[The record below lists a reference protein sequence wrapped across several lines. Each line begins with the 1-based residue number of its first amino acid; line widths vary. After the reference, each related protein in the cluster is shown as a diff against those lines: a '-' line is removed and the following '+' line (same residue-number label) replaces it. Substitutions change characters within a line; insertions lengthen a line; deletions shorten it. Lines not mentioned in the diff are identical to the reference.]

1 MSTVQ
6 QPVVPSAGAPASAT
20 PSPVADAAHGV
31 GTDQGPAST
40 IGTLL
45 RLVAQED
52 VQAFDELYAL
62 TSGRV
67 YGLVRRTLADTE
79 LSAEITQDV
88 YLAVW
93 QTGAARFDPR
103 LGSGLSWIMTLAHR
117 RAVDRVR
124 SEDSLR
130 SRHLRWSSKN
140 QDVDYDQV
148 ADTVIQRSESAAVRA
163 CLPVLSPKQREAID
177 LAYYA
182 GLTYAEVAERLGIP
196 IPTAKTRI
204 RDGILRLRK
213 TLEVEH

>member
-6 QPVVPSAGAPASAT
+6 QSVIPSAQAPASADA
-20 PSPVADAAHGV
+20 SPMGGDAPAGAVLEQPV
-31 GTDQGPAST
+31 GTVGV
-40 IGTLL
+40 LL
-45 RLVAQED
+45 QRVAQQDAE
-52 VQAFDELYAL
+52 AFGELYTL

-67 YGLVRRTLADTE
+67 YGLVRRTLSDAE

-93 QTGAARFDPR
+93 QTHAARFDPR

-124 SEDSLR
+124 SEESLR
-130 SRHLRWSSKN
+130 ARHLRWSTKN
-140 QDVDYDQV
+140 RDVDYDQV
-148 ADTVIQRSESAAVRA
+148 SDAVIQHSESAAVRA
-163 CLPVLSPKQREAID
+163 CLSALSAKQREAID

-182 GLTYAEVAERLGIP
+182 GLTYVEVAERLGIP

-213 TLEVEH
+213 ALEQED

>member
-6 QPVVPSAGAPASAT
+6 QPAVSSAQPPASAGAA
-20 PSPVADAAHGV
+20 PVRDDAPVVVAPE
-31 GTDQGPAST
+31 QPAST
-40 IGTLL
+40 VGALL
-45 RLVAQED
+45 RRVAQQD
-52 VQAFDELYAL
+52 KRAFDELYTL

-67 YGLVRRTLADTE
+67 HGLVRRTLADAE

-93 QTGAARFDPR
+93 QTHAARFDPR

-124 SEDSLR
+124 SEESLR
-130 SRHLRWSSKN
+130 ARHLRWSSKN
-140 QDVDYDQV
+140 RDVDHDQV
-148 ADTVIQRSESAAVRA
+148 SDAVIRHSESEAVRA
-163 CLPVLSPKQREAID
+163 CLSALSPKQREAID

-182 GLTYAEVAERLGIP
+182 GLTYVEVAERLGIP

-213 TLEVEH
+213 ALEQES